1 MTRTKIIVAIS
12 LALVGAAL
20 AASAAQAERPD
31 DRTGMHG
38 VGAVSTDAAETAHSA
53 VVRPDDRG
61 AARGPGTIASPP
73 LLTATGRTAGE
84 LEWRDASLG
93 AAAMLVAVLLAGG
106 IAHTL
111 RDRRRYLLCK
121 PPFHDRGSGN
131 TEFLEKESGRLLK
144 DRQAGRS
151 DKGRSCQ
158 DFFGKQHSLRSVRHR
173 VNLYAPFWR

>member
-20 AASAAQAERPD
+20 AAGAAQAERPD
-31 DRTGMHG
+31 DRTGMLG

-61 AARGPGTIASPP
+61 AGRGPGTIASPP

-111 RDRRRYLLCK
+111 RDRRRI
-121 PPFHDRGSGN
+121 GVS
-131 TEFLEKESGRLLK
+131 
-144 DRQAGRS
+144 
-151 DKGRSCQ
+151 
-158 DFFGKQHSLRSVRHR
+158 
-173 VNLYAPFWR
+173 